1 MSSGTR
7 GKRWEACWC
16 GVRGQASGFV
26 GRRVRTANLMTAH
39 IVEEEEQEVADTRQ
53 GECEWWTEQKIQVQR
68 FELNDPESQNLSAL
82 AKVLE
87 SLTAR
92 LSPWRAWAC

>member
-1 MSSGTR
+1 
-7 GKRWEACWC
+7 
-16 GVRGQASGFV
+16 
-26 GRRVRTANLMTAH
+26 MTAH
-39 IVEEEEQEVADTRQ
+39 IVEEEEEEVADTRQ
-53 GECEWWTEQKIQVQR
+53 GECEWWTSQKIQVQRRDRDTRISR

-92 LSPWRAWAC
+92 LSPWRAWPC